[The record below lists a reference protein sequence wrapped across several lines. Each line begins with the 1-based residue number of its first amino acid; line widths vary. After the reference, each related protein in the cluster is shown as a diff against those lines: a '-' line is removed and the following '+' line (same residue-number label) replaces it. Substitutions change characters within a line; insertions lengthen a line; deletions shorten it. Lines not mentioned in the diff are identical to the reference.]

1 MDGVLRFACT
11 QSCAVSHLTAMITNI
26 FCSFSVKVA
35 GLKPAI
41 SPCWLDVFYILN
53 FTACSFNTPHSTK
66 PIYFSSTNWPLKASL
81 TRPPPKT
88 LLLSILVST
97 AFKSHHGVLSGLLGG
112 ESKEWQG
119 TNPNLGELP
128 SRKRRPQNRESLIC
142 RQDARLKIKR

>member
-1 MDGVLRFACT
+1 MVFLQFACT
-11 QSCAVSHLTAMITNI
+11 LVSHFTAMITNI
-26 FCSFSVKVA
+26 FCGFSIKVA
-35 GLKPAI
+35 GLKQAI

-66 PIYFSSTNWPLKASL
+66 PIYFSFTNWPLKASL
-81 TRPPPKT
+81 ARSPPPPLKD
-88 LLLSILVST
+88 LAPVSFSQHST
-97 AFKSHHGVLSGLLGG
+97 QKPSWGFTRLLGE

-128 SRKRRPQNRESLIC
+128 SRKMRPQNRKSLIW